1 MRTTI
6 IFLFFVAFVSTG
18 NAQEPMFQWQKTGPF
33 GGDITSVAGNDSF
46 LLAGTGTARMF
57 RSTNQ
62 GAAWNA
68 SSDGIGL
75 KYIENSARDIVL
87 TSQSQLAAVGFN
99 YAEGRRFVSALYRS
113 INQGQTWTHV
123 TFATIDYNET
133 SFLVASED
141 LVIAKIVASTPGSGF
156 DSPTTHLSRDY
167 GATWQPLTGK
177 ALGEIRSTFYRHP
190 WFSPS
195 MLQLGRSVLVAKGI
209 TGLARSYDKAET
221 WTTATVGLPTYP
233 PEINLGNP
241 QIPTLHSLC
250 KIDSTVFLAAD
261 TAVYVSSD
269 TGRTW
274 RMTDFR
280 MPTLKQSKY
289 PSILN
294 ALVSINGTLIASVI
308 PQYYNEDGEL
318 PEAYRSDLSN
328 KRLGLEGT
336 LMRSDDKG
344 KTWRPVP
351 LSSLPYKV
359 PQKLVAIGNDLYYLP
374 VDVAAQLAVS
384 INAGLWRS
392 RNKGDTWEPLN
403 DSIPAFY
410 TNTVHQTADKRLF
423 ATTYGGRIFTKPNPQ
438 AKWERVL
445 PTSMFIG
452 FDEGAYN
459 YLAVG
464 NNLFATSFGRLFR
477 STDGAVTW
485 TEQKPGFLILRGY
498 PSVLRYFNGKMFACS
513 VDTIFQSSDTGR
525 TWQLLKQFGKKDEQ
539 IRNLAFDPATNL
551 IFAEFRS
558 DVFSSSDNGIT
569 WSANTTTAQYEKAKS
584 TVLGNVLVQAN
595 SEPYNTDYSFTR
607 YSRDNGVTW
616 QKTNLGLPSAVTI
629 VDIKV
634 FDNTIFAA
642 TSEGIY
648 QAALTGTSVSNPS
661 ESAVLS
667 TFPNPSTDYT
677 DLAFMLPRAAQ
688 VSAALY
694 STLGTEVW
702 RSESATMSA
711 GEQHIRIDTRHLP
724 TGVYAYRLV
733 VNGVSSVGRIV
744 VVR

>member
-18 NAQEPMFQWQKTGPF
+18 NAQEPIFRWQKTGPF

-46 LLAGTGTARMF
+46 LLIGTGTARIL

-62 GAAWNA
+62 GATWNP
-68 SSDGIGL
+68 SSDGVGL
-75 KYIENSARDIVL
+75 KYLENSARQIVQ
-87 TSQSQLAAVGFN
+87 TSQSQIAAVGFN
-99 YAEGRRFVSALYRS
+99 TGEGSRLASKLYRS
-113 INQGQTWTHV
+113 INQGQTWLPV
-123 TFATIDYNET
+123 TFASINY
-133 SFLVASED
+133 SYVFFLAASED
-141 LVIAKIVASTPGSGF
+141 LVVATIAPSSPGDGF
-156 DSPTTHLSRDY
+156 GRQTAHISRDY
-167 GATWQPLTGK
+167 GVTWQRITNATIGGIQNL
-177 ALGEIRSTFYRHP
+177 LYLHP

-195 MLQLGRSVLVAKGI
+195 MLQFGQIVLLAQGDG
-209 TGLARSYDKAET
+209 GLARSTDRAET

-233 PEINLGNP
+233 SSLINP
-241 QIPTLHSLC
+241 FDIPTFHSLC
-250 KIDSTVFLAAD
+250 RIDTTVFLAAD
-261 TAVYVSSD
+261 TAVYVSND

-294 ALVSINGTLIASVI
+294 ALVSINGALIASVI
-308 PQYYNEDGEL
+308 PQYYNEDDEL

-344 KTWRPVP
+344 KTWRSVP
-351 LSSLPYKV
+351 LTALPYKV

-374 VDVAAQLAVS
+374 VDAAAPLAVS

-410 TNTVHQTADKRLF
+410 TNTIHQTADKRLF
-423 ATTYGGRIFTKPNPQ
+423 ATTYGGRIFTKSKPE

-485 TEQKPGFLILRGY
+485 TEQKPSFLILRGY

-525 TWQLLKQFGKKDEQ
+525 TWQLFKQFGKKGEY
-539 IRNLAFDPATNL
+539 IRNLAFDPTTNL
-551 IFAEFRS
+551 IFADFSS
-558 DVFSSSDNGIT
+558 DIFSSSDNGIT
-569 WSANTTTAQYEKAKS
+569 WSANTTPAQYEKAKS
-584 TVLGNVLVQAN
+584 TVLGNILVQA
-595 SEPYNTDYSFTR
+595 SPVPYYYGDDYFTR

-616 QKTNLGLPSAVTI
+616 QKTNLGLPSGVTI

-661 ESAVLS
+661 ESAVVS

-677 DLAFMLPRAAQ
+677 HLAFTLPRAAQ
-688 VSAALY
+688 AAVTLY

-733 VNGVSSVGRIV
+733 VDGVSSVERIV

>member
-18 NAQEPMFQWQKTGPF
+18 NAQEPIFQWQKTGPF
-33 GGDITSVAGNDSF
+33 GGDITSIAGNDSF
-46 LLAGTGTARMF
+46 LLIGTGTARML

-62 GAAWNA
+62 GATWNP
-68 SSDGIGL
+68 SSDGVGL
-75 KYIENSARDIVL
+75 KYLENSARQIVQ
-87 TSQSQLAAVGFN
+87 TSQSQIAAVGFN
-99 YAEGRRFVSALYRS
+99 TGEGSRLASKLYRS
-113 INQGQTWTHV
+113 INQGQTWLPV
-123 TFATIDYNET
+123 TFATVDYNTILFLAAAGEFVIT
-133 SFLVASED
+133 STVLDIGA
-141 LVIAKIVASTPGSGF
+141 GF
-156 DSPTTHLSRDY
+156 RSSTHLSRDN
-167 GATWQPLTGK
+167 GATWQQVTDAAISK
-177 ALGEIRSTFYRHP
+177 IWTSFYRHP

-195 MLQLGRSVLVAKGI
+195 MLQLGRTVLVAKGI
-209 TGLARSYDKAET
+209 TGFARSHDKAET

-233 PEINLGNP
+233 SDINLGNP
-241 QIPTLHSLC
+241 EIQTIHSLC
-250 KIDSTVFLAAD
+250 QIDTTVFLAAD
-261 TAVYVSSD
+261 TAVYVSND

-280 MPTLKQSKY
+280 MPTLKQSRY
-289 PSILN
+289 PSIVN
-294 ALVSINGTLIASVI
+294 NLVTVGTTLIASVI
-308 PQYYNEDGEL
+308 PVYYKEDDL
-318 PEAYRSDLSN
+318 PQQFTDDLSN
-328 KRLGLEGT
+328 RRLGLEGV

-344 KTWRPVP
+344 KTWRSVP

-374 VDVAAQLAVS
+374 VDVAAPLATY

-392 RNKGDTWEPLN
+392 RNKGDTWEALN

-410 TNTVHQTADKRLF
+410 TNSVHQTANKRLF

-445 PTSMFIG
+445 PSSMFIG

-477 STDGAVTW
+477 SNDGAVTW

-498 PSVLRYFNGKMFACS
+498 PSILRYFNGKMFACS

-539 IRNLAFDPATNL
+539 IRNLAFDSAANL
-551 IFAEFRS
+551 IFADFSS
-558 DVFSSSDNGIT
+558 DIFSSSDNGIT
-569 WSANTTTAQYEKAKS
+569 WSANTATAQYQKAKS
-584 TVLGNVLVQAN
+584 TVLGNILVQA
-595 SEPYNTDYSFTR
+595 SPEPYYSDYTFTR

-616 QKTNLGLPSAVTI
+616 QKTNLGLPGGVTI

-661 ESAVLS
+661 ESAVVS
-667 TFPNPSTDYT
+667 TFPNPSNDYT
-677 DLAFMLPRAAQ
+677 DLAFTLPRAAQ
-688 VSAALY
+688 AAVTLY
-694 STLGTEVW
+694 STFGTEVW

-711 GEQHIRIDTRHLP
+711 GEQRIRIDTRHLP
-724 TGVYAYRLV
+724 TGVYAYRLMV
-733 VNGVSSVGRIV
+733 DGVSSVGRIV